1 MYLTTELQISEKK
14 IDRSNEKKDEPTII
28 VGDLN
33 ALLSATDRTS
43 IQTIIK
49 NALDQNNVVNNL
61 T

>member
-43 IQTIIK
+43 I
-49 NALDQNNVVNNL
+49 
-61 T
+61 